1 MKLTRRTHKQ
11 PFHLIAPSPWPS
23 LLAATLGILF
33 RECVFYFEYSV
44 FLDTALARD
53 WFGYDW
59 PRYHDLKVRDSFSA
73 ASPSV
78 INHEMYLDKIKQHQT
93 LNILYEHW
101 PFELLAP
108 FPFFGALY
116 LTIMFIFTWLF
127 DIWLDSINGFLTAKV
142 RTNLRLG
149 FILFVL
155 SEVMLF
161 FGFFWAF
168 FHVAVTPSIAC
179 GMQWPPVGIISIS
192 PETIPFINTL
202 LLLYSGFWLVVAHR
216 ALLNNNKRLA
226 TLSLWVTVL
235 LATIFLELQLLEY
248 KTAPFALFN
257 GVFGSVFFMLT
268 GLHGLH
274 VFLGT
279 VCLFVAL
286 FRLEAK
292 KRSRLFMK
300 ASANYHLGF
309 ELAAWYWHFVD
320 VVWILLMISVYCW
333 SFY

>member
-1 MKLTRRTHKQ
+1 MSNIRTHKQ
-11 PFHLIAPSPWPS
+11 PFHLIAPSPWPA

-33 RECVFYFEYSV
+33 REAVFYFEYSA
-44 FLDTALARD
+44 FLDTALFRD
-53 WFGYDW
+53 GLKFVW
-59 PRYHDLKVRDSFSA
+59 PRYEPYDLSLSLGGSSESFN
-73 ASPSV
+73 PSKYFN
-78 INHEMYLDKIKQHQT
+78 IFQQFHELYV
-93 LNILYEHW
+93 LNKYW
-101 PFELLAP
+101 PFELFAP
-108 FPFFGALY
+108 FPFFLATY
-116 LTIMFIFTWLF
+116 ITILLIFAWLF
-127 DIWLDSINGFLTAKV
+127 DIWMDSINGFLTAKV

-149 FILFVL
+149 FILFVV
-155 SEVMLF
+155 SEIMLF

-168 FHVAVTPSIAC
+168 FHVAVTPAIAC

-216 ALLNNNKRLA
+216 ALLNNNKNLA
-226 TLSLWVTVL
+226 TLSLWLTVL

-248 KTAPFALFN
+248 KTAPFSLLN

-292 KRSRLFMK
+292 NKSRLFFK
-300 ASANYHLGF
+300 ANANYHLGF

-333 SFY
+333 SYY